1 MRPSCKPLLE
11 KLPSVLQASA
21 AIFGA
26 VAAPLGN
33 IDKVVVIEQGNGGA
47 GDGTG
52 GIGRIARTGPALV
65 FSLLQQLQALGLD
78 IPTVLSQLGVEGEKP
93 APAAA
98 PAPPRTEERGGKK

>member
-1 MRPSCKPLLE
+1 
-11 KLPSVLQASA
+11 LQASA
-21 AIFGA
+21 GIFGA

-47 GDGTG
+47 TDVGTG

-78 IPTVLSQLGVEGEKP
+78 IPTVLTQLGAGDGSKVVEAVKE
-93 APAAA
+93 AV
-98 PAPPRTEERGGKK
+98 GKKSEVRSQKAE